1 MESSVPTSPQT
12 LVNEIKED
20 MFSTSSSTNSI
31 DVYSFVSPSAYDTA
45 WLAMIPD
52 PEQRDCPMFKGCLD
66 WVLDNQRDE
75 GFWGEDQY
83 TIDTL
88 LATLVCMVVLK
99 TWNVGDKNIKKGL
112 EFIHSTMEMLLIKVK
127 QDGYPRW
134 FSIVFPGIVELSQA
148 KGLENVFPDELKGEV
163 LEVFFHRQ
171 RILDII
177 YIISDMYASF
187 CREEL
192 VDKYNYPPLLSYLEA
207 LPSTYDIDQEDI
219 VMHSNESDGSL
230 FQSPSATACAYMT
243 TGNQKCMDYLVS
255 LVQTCGHGVPSIYP
269 MDEELIKLCMVNQI
283 QRLGLSEHFNEEIE
297 KTLSEVYSN
306 SNIQSMYEKQESLTT
321 KVELVP
327 AKIYKDALAFR
338 LLRMQGYN
346 VTPWTFCW
354 FLLHEDVV
362 AHIEENFEVFTSAM
376 YNVYRATDLMFSG
389 EYELE
394 EARSFSKKLL
404 EKSMTLTNINDNII
418 EHELSLPWIARL
430 SHLDHRKW
438 IEENKVHS
446 LSIGKASLY
455 RLSCLQNDKLMQLA
469 VENYEFRQSIYRKE
483 LEELKRW
490 SKEWG
495 LSEMGFGREKTT
507 YCYFAVA
514 ASSSLPHN
522 SPVRMIVAKSA
533 ILITVADDFYDMEGS
548 LNELEHLTDA
558 VQRWDGKGLSGH
570 SKIIFN
576 ALDHFVRD
584 IAAKHLH
591 LQGSDITKDLQDIWR
606 ETFVSWLTETTWS
619 KSGYIPSLDEYLET
633 GMKSIA
639 THTIVLPA
647 LFFMSSTLSPKLLK
661 PAQYK
666 SITKLLMVMARL
678 LNDIQSYQKEQEDGK
693 MNLVLL
699 NLKENPHADIESS
712 ITFVK
717 EILDEKKK
725 ELLEHILMDGFNDL
739 PKPCKHLHLSCLK
752 VFQMFF
758 NSSNQ
763 FDSNT
768 DLLQDIMKAIYNPLE
783 YQNPKPLKTLPS
795 IQSRVSRPKKENL
808 IIYSAPYDQSFKHHG
823 SRSYSVRQHFVPKTI
838 SRNGCAKVF
847 IPLKLSLCFI

>member
-1 MESSVPTSPQT
+1 MESSMPTSLQT
-12 LVNEIKED
+12 LVNEIKEE

-52 PEQRDCPMFKGCLD
+52 PEQRDCPVFKGCLD

-88 LATLVCMVVLK
+88 LATLACMVVLK

-112 EFIHSTMEMLLIKVK
+112 EFIHANMEMLLIKVK
-127 QDGYPRW
+127 QEGYPRW

-171 RILDII
+171 RILD
-177 YIISDMYASF
+177 M
-187 CREEL
+187 EEL

-219 VMHSNESDGSL
+219 VTHLNESDGSL
-230 FQSPSATACAYMT
+230 FQSPSATACAYMA

-255 LVQTCGHGVPSIYP
+255 LVQRCGHGVPSMYP

-297 KTLSEVYSN
+297 NILSEVYS
-306 SNIQSMYEKQESLTT
+306 MYETQESPTT
-321 KVELVP
+321 KVELAP

-362 AHIEENFEVFTSAM
+362 SHIEENFEVFTSAM

-394 EARSFSKKLL
+394 EARSFSRKLL
-404 EKSMTLTNINDNII
+404 EKSLTLKNINDNIVMLTNFQRLI
-418 EHELSLPWIARL
+418 EHELALPWIARL

-446 LSIGKASLY
+446 LWIGKASSY
-455 RLSCLQNDKLMQLA
+455 RLSCLQNDKLMRLA
-469 VENYEFRQSIYRKE
+469 VENYEFRQSVYGNE

-507 YCYFAVA
+507 YCYFAIA
-514 ASSSLPHN
+514 ASISLPHN
-522 SPVRMIVAKSA
+522 SPIRMLVAKSA

-548 LNELEHLTDA
+548 MNELQRLTGA

-570 SKIIFN
+570 GKIIFN

-584 IAAKHLH
+584 IAVKHLH
-591 LQGSDITKDLQDIWR
+591 LQGSDITNDLQDIWH
-606 ETFVSWLTETTWS
+606 ETFATWLTEARWS
-619 KSGYIPSLDEYLET
+619 KSGYIPSKDEYLEI
-633 GMKSIA
+633 GMKSIG
-639 THTIVLPA
+639 THTLVLPA
-647 LFFMSSTLSPKLLK
+647 SCFLSPSLSHKVFK
-661 PAQYK
+661 PAQYET
-666 SITKLLMVMARL
+666 ITKLLMIMARL

-693 MNLVLL
+693 MNIVLL
-699 NLKENPHADIESS
+699 HLKENPEAGIEGS
-712 ITFVK
+712 ITNVK

-725 ELLEHILMDGFNDL
+725 EFLEHILMDGFNDL
-739 PKPCKHLHLSCLK
+739 PKSCKHLHLSCLM

-758 NSSNQ
+758 NSGNRY
-763 FDSNT
+763 DSNI
-768 DLLQDIMKAIYNPLE
+768 DLLQDIMNAIYTPLE
-783 YQNPKPLKTLPS
+783 YRNSKPLKTLPS
-795 IQSRVSRPKKENL
+795 IQSVLKNEKLIVSARF
-808 IIYSAPYDQSFKHHG
+808 DQNFKHHG
-823 SRSYSVRQHFVPKTI
+823 STTFTISQHFVPKTTK
-838 SRNGCAKVF
+838 SGSGCPKVF
-847 IPLKLSLCFI
+847 IPLRLGFCNI

>member
-1 MESSVPTSPQT
+1 
-12 LVNEIKED
+12 

-83 TIDTL
+83 NIDTL
-88 LATLVCMVVLK
+88 PTSLACMLVLK
-99 TWNVGDKNIKKGL
+99 TWNVGDKNINLGL
-112 EFIHSTMEMLLIKVK
+112 EFIHANMEMLLIKVK

-134 FSIVFPGIVELSQA
+134 FSIVFPGMVELSQA
-148 KGLENVFPDELKGEV
+148 KGLENVFPDELKAEV

-171 RILDII
+171 RILD
-177 YIISDMYASF
+177 M
-187 CREEL
+187 EEL

-219 VMHSNESDGSL
+219 VMHLNESDGSL
-230 FQSPSATACAYMT
+230 FQSPSATACAYMS
-243 TGNQKCMDYLVS
+243 TGNQKCMDCLVS
-255 LVQTCGHGVPSIYP
+255 LVRRCGHGVPSIYP

-297 KTLSEVYSN
+297 KTLSEVYR
-306 SNIQSMYEKQESLTT
+306 MYEKQESPLT

-354 FLLHEDVV
+354 FLLHADVV

-389 EYELE
+389 EYEHE
-394 EARSFSKKLL
+394 EARSFSRKLL
-404 EKSMTLTNINDNII
+404 EKSRSTLGNINDNIVMLPNFQRLI
-418 EHELSLPWIARL
+418 EHELALPWIARL

-446 LSIGKASLY
+446 LWIGKASFY

-469 VENYEFRQSIYRKE
+469 VENYEFRQSIYRNE

-495 LSEMGFGREKTT
+495 LSEMGFEREKTT
-507 YCYFAVA
+507 YCYFAIA
-514 ASSSLPHN
+514 ASTSLPHN
-522 SPVRMIVAKSA
+522 SPVRMLVAKSA

-548 LNELEHLTDA
+548 LNELQHLTDA
-558 VQRWDGKGLSGH
+558 VLRWDGKGLSGH

-584 IAAKHLH
+584 IAEKHLH
-591 LQGSDITKDLQDIWR
+591 LQGSDITNGLQDIWR
-606 ETFVSWLTETTWS
+606 ETFVSGLTETTWS
-619 KSGYIPSLDEYLET
+619 KSGYIPSINEYLEM

-647 LFFMSSTLSPKLLK
+647 LFFMSSTLSPELLK

-666 SITKLLMVMARL
+666 SITKLLMVVARL

-699 NLKENPHADIESS
+699 NLKENPHVDIESS

-725 ELLEHILMDGFNDL
+725 ELLEYILMDGFNDL

-758 NSSNQ
+758 
-763 FDSNT
+763 
-768 DLLQDIMKAIYNPLE
+768 
-783 YQNPKPLKTLPS
+783 
-795 IQSRVSRPKKENL
+795 
-808 IIYSAPYDQSFKHHG
+808 
-823 SRSYSVRQHFVPKTI
+823 
-838 SRNGCAKVF
+838 
-847 IPLKLSLCFI
+847 